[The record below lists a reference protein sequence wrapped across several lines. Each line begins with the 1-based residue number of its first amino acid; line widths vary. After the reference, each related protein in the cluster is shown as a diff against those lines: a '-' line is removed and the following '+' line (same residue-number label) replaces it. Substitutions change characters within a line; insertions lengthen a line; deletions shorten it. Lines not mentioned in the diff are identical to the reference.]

1 MQTPILQPQEENI
14 PGHSTE
20 RRTLTD
26 MLIFRH
32 YDNSVW
38 YKENNFSQQI
48 QFFKNH
54 WRSVSN
60 KLRLFII
67 KPFHTLIIKI

>member
-1 MQTPILQPQEENI
+1 MQTPILQPHEENI

-20 RRTLTD
+20 KRTLTD

-48 QFFKNH
+48 QFFLKSLVKCFEQIT
-54 WRSVSN
+54 SV
-60 KLRLFII
+60 
-67 KPFHTLIIKI
+67 HY